1 VNGPVNGPVNG
12 TVNGTADDPVDGA
25 VSAGGH
31 QVRRRPTVV
40 AHLAQLPE
48 PGSFVTADAAGSPLL
63 LVRQDDGSVRA
74 LANVCRHR
82 GARVETEAAGRRKM
96 FACPYHRWC
105 YTRTGAIRSIP
116 FDDGFAGAAR
126 ADLGLAEHP
135 SVLAGNLVWVVPDR
149 SVVPEVAVPP
159 GIAGAA
165 LVRAATFETRLPW
178 AQAEARAGADAA
190 PIAPGTFARWSGGYA
205 DLVSVRPAGPR
216 LDRTLIGFWFL
227 AAPVGEPGEEAG
239 VREQDR
245 ARGEERVARLR
256 AMWP

>member
-1 VNGPVNGPVNG
+1 
-12 TVNGTADDPVDGA
+12 
-25 VSAGGH
+25 
-31 QVRRRPTVV
+31 VV
-40 AHLAQLPE
+40 AHAGELPE
-48 PGSFVTADAAGSPLL
+48 AGSFVTADAAGTPLL

-82 GARVETEAAGRRKM
+82 GARVETEPAGRRKM

-116 FDDGFAGAAR
+116 FDDGFTGARR

-135 SVLAGNLVWVVPDR
+135 SALAGNLVWVVPDR
-149 SVVPEVAVPP
+149 SAVPEVAVPP

-165 LVRAATFETRLPW
+165 LVRAATVETELPW

-190 PIAPGTFARWSGGYA
+190 PIAPGTFARWSDGYA

-216 LDRTLIGFWFL
+216 LDRTVIGFWVL
-227 AAPVGEPGEEAG
+227 AAPGGEPDEEAG
-239 VREQDR
+239 
-245 ARGEERVARLR
+245 ARGDERVARLR
-256 AMWP
+256 DLWTVWP

>member
-1 VNGPVNGPVNG
+1 VNG
-12 TVNGTADDPVDGA
+12 TVNDTVDGPVDGA

-31 QVRRRPTVV
+31 QVRRRPALV

-82 GARVETEAAGRRKM
+82 GARVETEPAGRRKM

-116 FDDGFAGAAR
+116 FDDGFAGAGR

-135 SVLAGNLVWVVPDR
+135 SALAGNLVWVVPDR
-149 SVVPEVAVPP
+149 SAVPEVAVPP

-190 PIAPGTFARWSGGYA
+190 PIAPGTFARWSDRYA

-216 LDRTLIGFWFL
+216 LDRTVIGFWFL
-227 AAPVGEPGEEAG
+227 AAPVGPGGGPGEEAG